1 MHSTAATRTHEL
13 VLGLSQTR
21 RRDTL
26 TLRQELIA
34 LLRRA
39 LPFDAWCWAFADPD
53 SQLVS
58 SGTGNSPAAA
68 DMGRFLALEYG
79 GDDLDR
85 LLTLADGDGQAIG
98 VLSQIT
104 ADVLCRSTR
113 WRKPYHPHG
122 TDVPSGP
129 DTLILDVHNA
139 IPATTPEGAS
149 ETTSKR
155 YLTNSAYTANANSS
169 RAFSANAC
177 RRRTGCSPKPRGTA
191 KLRPRFPSCEE
202 LVLRRV
208 SKQLTCPRCGD
219 VVANAVYQR
228 WTGRLTITSIEGHQ
242 ITPGDWAVQ
251 LQLVQQDMA
260 SASVG
265 DLEEAQARLDFVRR
279 NIGELIY
286 DIRCRRGH
294 STLRTG
300 PQIARV
306 LRRTSGRW
314 VSF

>member
-1 MHSTAATRTHEL
+1 L
-13 VLGLSQTR
+13 VPDLAHV
-21 RRDTL
+21 
-26 TLRQELIA
+26 LRSFGKIA

-79 GDDLDR
+79 GDDLR
-85 LLTLADGDGQAIG
+85 
-98 VLSQIT
+98 
-104 ADVLCRSTR
+104 RSTR
-113 WRKPYHPHG
+113 WRELYHPHG
-122 TDVPSGP
+122 TYVPSGP
-129 DTLILDVHNA
+129 GTLILDVHNA
-139 IPATTPEGAS
+139 IQATTPEGTS

-155 YLTNSAYTANANSS
+155 YSTNSAYTANADSS
-169 RAFSANAC
+169 RAFSASAC
-177 RRRTGCSPKPRGTA
+177 RRRTGCSPKPRGTT

-202 LVLRRV
+202 LALRRV

-300 PQIARV
+300 PQIARA
-306 LRRTSGRW
+306 LRRTPGRW